1 MIMDRNSV
9 TRLTWIVALVVSA
22 LLIPYA
28 ASLAAQKSAGNDG
41 KAKALRLPN
50 YYAKVASG
58 EQRTQLR
65 AVMKEYAPQIKAK
78 REELQALVAKRDAA
92 LDEVLTPEQ
101 RQEVAKLRAEATAR
115 RKAANSDGP
124 GKGKK
129 AKADPGKA
137 KKAA

>member
-1 MIMDRNSV
+1 MDRTSV
-9 TRLTWIVALVVSA
+9 ARLTCIVALVVSA
-22 LLIPYA
+22 LLVPYA

-65 AVMKEYAPQIKAK
+65 AVMKEYGPQIKAK
-78 REELQALVAKRDAA
+78 RAELQALVAKRDAA
-92 LDEVLTPEQ
+92 LDEILTSQQ
-101 RQEVAKLRAEATAR
+101 RQEVAKLRAEAAAR
-115 RKAANSDGP
+115 RKAANSNGQ
-124 GKGKK
+124 GK
-129 AKADPGKA
+129 AEESKADPGKP